1 MGSNV
6 VVGGFCG
13 LCIKN
18 PFFNYRARKAGFFV
32 KHLPRNHSKITPPK
46 FSRMQDYIIY
56 TNHQLLAPQNI
67 SRYLSLKRQIAADSA
82 GSGQYLN
89 YRCMIVCP

>member
-6 VVGGFCG
+6 VVGEFHC

-32 KHLPRNHSKITPPK
+32 KHLPRNNSKIAPTK
-46 FSRMQDYIIY
+46 FSIILDYIVC

-67 SRYLSLKRQIAADSA
+67 SRYLSPKRQIAADSA
-82 GSGQYLN
+82 GSGQNLN
-89 YRCMIVCP
+89 YRSMIVFP